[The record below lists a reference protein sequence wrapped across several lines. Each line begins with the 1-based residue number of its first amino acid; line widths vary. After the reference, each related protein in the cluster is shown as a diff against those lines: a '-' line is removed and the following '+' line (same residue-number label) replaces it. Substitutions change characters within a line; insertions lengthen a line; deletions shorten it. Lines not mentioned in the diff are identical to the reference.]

1 MTAQLVYKISPSS
14 LSEHLFSVSINVPS
28 SESQSLHFSLPAWI
42 PGSYMIRDF
51 ARNIHQISAK
61 DENGAELSIVQ
72 TDKQSWE
79 VINEGKAVQVDYLV
93 YAFDLSVRGAYLFD
107 EYAFFNGTSTFL
119 EVKEMSNRPI
129 SLSITNNQ
137 VDQNWRI
144 ACSFTSVAEHKNDE
158 ETVYEYLCED
168 YQELIDHP
176 VLLGQF
182 EQHTFEVGETKF
194 HLVLSGST
202 QTDIKKICRDLRPL
216 CEHHMT
222 MFDGFP
228 EEEYWFIALL
238 TEDGFGGL
246 EHRASTALM
255 YPRFHLPM
263 KQDFKDTSDDDWRS
277 ADYQR
282 FLSLC
287 SHELFHTWHVKRNKP
302 EVMIS
307 PDLSQE
313 AYMEQLWIYEGFTSL
328 YDDLSLARSKL
339 ITHERYAQILAE
351 NLTRLIRTQGRH
363 SQTVTES
370 SFNAWTKFYKQDAGS
385 HNHIVSYYNKGAI
398 VALLLDI
405 TLRDLSAGKYCLD
418 NVMQILWRDYG
429 SKNIGTHDHV
439 IHDICKA
446 HFDIDISA
454 FLDIAIYS
462 TIDLPYSQMLS
473 SIGLKLHY
481 RSRSGLK
488 DLGGTPADKVALSG
502 FGASYQDKDSGVIL
516 QSVQDGSPAS
526 RAGLQIGDILIA
538 IDKWQVSSTTLQSI
552 LDSYASDINT
562 AAENSMVTLTY
573 LRQGRLIHSSMRV
586 EAAILDTVYFSIED
600 ASKFER
606 WIQ

>member
-1 MTAQLVYKISPSS
+1 MTSPIVYKIQPLS
-14 LSEHLFSVSINVPS
+14 LSEHIFSISINVPS
-28 SESQSLHFSLPAWI
+28 NDCQSLHFSLPAWI

-79 VINEGKAVQVDYLV
+79 VINEGKAIQVDYLV

-119 EVKEMSNRPI
+119 EIKELRAVPI
-129 SLSITNNQ
+129 SLFITNNQ
-137 VDQNWRI
+137 VENNWRI
-144 ACSFTSVAEHKNDE
+144 ACSLSAVDE
-158 ETVYEYLCED
+158 QAHGAHQVLEYCCED

-182 EQHTFEVGETKF
+182 EQHTFQVDQTTF

-202 QTDIKKICRDLRPL
+202 QTDIEKICLDLKPL
-216 CEHHMT
+216 CEHHML

-228 EEEYWFIALL
+228 GKEYWFITLL

-263 KQDFKDTSDDDWRS
+263 KHEFQDTKDNNWRS
-277 ADYQR
+277 PEYQR

-302 EVMIS
+302 EVMIE
-307 PDLSQE
+307 PDLSKE
-313 AYMEQLWIYEGFTSL
+313 VYMEQLWIYEGFTSH

-339 ITHERYAQILAE
+339 ISHERYAQILAE

-363 SQTVTES
+363 LQTVTES

-405 TLRDLSAGKYCLD
+405 TLRDLSSGKYCLD
-418 NVMQILWRDYG
+418 DVMKILWRDYG
-429 SKNIGTHDHV
+429 ANNIGTHDHI
-439 IHDICKA
+439 IHDICKV
-446 HFDIDISA
+446 HFGVDISS

-488 DLGGTPADKVALSG
+488 DLGGTPADKVALIG
-502 FGASYQDKDSGVIL
+502 FGASYQDKDSGIMI

-526 RAGLQIGDILIA
+526 KAGLQIGDILIA
-538 IDKWQVSSTTLQSI
+538 VDKWQVDSVKLQSI
-552 LDSYASDINT
+552 LDSYA
-562 AAENSMVTLTY
+562 EEVNSLTEDKLVLMTY
-573 LRQGRLIHSSMRV
+573 LRQGRLIQS
-586 EAAILDTVYFSIED
+586 ELQLEPAILDTVYLSIEKP
-600 ASKFER
+600 SIFEK
-606 WIQ
+606 WLN